1 MAFFLEVTKSAG
13 TEGVIATTLTFQEW
27 FGADDGLAAGDYI
40 IVVCSNQTGTATAL
54 ELTSATGSWTKP
66 DDTDSPRVGSFLRSE
81 IWFHKYDGTT
91 LPTAPTASNGAN
103 TAWTGGALVV
113 RCGRGLWP
121 RRMPPRGGASFAQ
134 PALRLELLFLLSHI
148 CGIVAALCLL
158 VPFMGVLV
166 LWFV

>member
-1 MAFFLEVTKSAG
+1 METLGHLFPGGESVREFCLE
-13 TEGVIATTLTFQEW
+13 
-27 FGADDGLAAGDYI
+27 
-40 IVVCSNQTGTATAL
+40 
-54 ELTSATGSWTKP
+54 P
-66 DDTDSPRVGSFLRSE
+66 HLR
-81 IWFHKYDGTT
+81 
-91 LPTAPTASNGAN
+91 
-103 TAWTGGALVV
+103 GGALAV

-158 VPFMGVLV
+158 VPLSFHGVCV